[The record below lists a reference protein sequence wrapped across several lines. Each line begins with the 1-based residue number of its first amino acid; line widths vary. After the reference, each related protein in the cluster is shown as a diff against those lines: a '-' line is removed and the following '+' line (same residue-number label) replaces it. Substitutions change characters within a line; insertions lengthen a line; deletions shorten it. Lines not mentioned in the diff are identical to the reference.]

1 MRLGTANNA
10 QEERLVVLD
19 PRTKLYMLLLF
30 NVIMFSSATE
40 SMAVILKTLL
50 AALAF
55 LILLNAGK
63 TKIAWIYLALYVLAS
78 HCEWVL
84 GYFSG
89 MSVVGFLVRF
99 FTVILARM
107 MPGLMVAYAILSTTK
122 VSAFVAAMERL
133 HLSQKIVVPFA
144 VMFRFFPTIAE
155 EYRSIQDAMRLRGIG
170 LRCGPVAILEYRL
183 VPLIVSVVKI
193 GDELSAAA
201 VTRGLGGDI
210 PCTHYCRIGFG
221 IWDGILF
228 IVMTA
233 ALVLYLSL

>member
-170 LRCGPVAILEYRL
+170 LRCGPV
-183 VPLIVSVVKI
+183 VKI

-210 PCTHYCRIGFG
+210 PRTHYCRIGFG

>member
-19 PRTKLYMLLLF
+19 PRTKLYMLLPF

-63 TKIAWIYLALYVLAS
+63 TKVAWIYLALYVLSS
-78 HCEWVL
+78 HCEWFL

-99 FTVILARM
+99 FTVIFTRM

-170 LRCGPVAILEYRL
+170 LRCGPVAMLEYRL

-210 PCTHYCRIGFG
+210 PRTHYCRIGFG

-233 ALVLYLSL
+233 AFVLYLSL

>member
-1 MRLGTANNA
+1 MRLGTTNNA

-30 NVIMFSSATE
+30 NVIMFSSATG

-99 FTVILARM
+99 FHGD
-107 MPGLMVAYAILSTTK
+107 PCAYDAGAHGSVCDFVDDKGECFCRCHGAITSE
-122 VSAFVAAMERL
+122 SEDCGAFCGD
-133 HLSQKIVVPFA
+133 VPFLPDD
-144 VMFRFFPTIAE
+144 R
-155 EYRSIQDAMRLRGIG
+155 
-170 LRCGPVAILEYRL
+170 
-183 VPLIVSVVKI
+183 
-193 GDELSAAA
+193 
-201 VTRGLGGDI
+201 
-210 PCTHYCRIGFG
+210 
-221 IWDGILF
+221 
-228 IVMTA
+228 
-233 ALVLYLSL
+233 

>member
-1 MRLGTANNA
+1 M
-10 QEERLVVLD
+10 
-19 PRTKLYMLLLF
+19 
-30 NVIMFSSATE
+30 
-40 SMAVILKTLL
+40 
-50 AALAF
+50 
-55 LILLNAGK
+55 
-63 TKIAWIYLALYVLAS
+63 
-78 HCEWVL
+78 
-84 GYFSG
+84 
-89 MSVVGFLVRF
+89 GFLVRF

-210 PCTHYCRIGFG
+210 PRTHYCRIGFG

>member
-40 SMAVILKTLL
+40 SIAVILKTLL

-63 TKIAWIYLALYVLAS
+63 TKVAWIYLALYVLSS
-78 HCEWVL
+78 HCEWFL

-99 FTVILARM
+99 FTVIFTRM
-107 MPGLMVAYAILSTTK
+107 MPGFMVAYAILSTTK
-122 VSAFVAAMERL
+122 VRAAYGAIKHPSRRLWVA
-133 HLSQKIVVPFA
+133 FA
-144 VMFRFFPTIAE
+144 VDNLFLPTIAE

-170 LRCGPVAILEYRL
+170 LRCGPVAMLEYRL

-210 PCTHYCRIGFG
+210 PRTHYCRIGFG